1 MLRLSRAIAGTPA
14 RVFLTGDGGDDLFLG
29 YPRHRLLFQVERT
42 ARRMPGALAS
52 AWRAVRGAV
61 PQVGPLKRAVHLADY
76 LSGGLG
82 AYLAANP
89 GMEDFRRRGLLGPR
103 LADHA
108 RPGLR
113 WSIES
118 ARHVLTEYLEH
129 DRATQFVSEYLVKV
143 DGASMHYGLEARSPF
158 LDQEMWEFAGALPHE
173 RLLHGGALKAVLRE
187 LARRKLGASVAHAP
201 KRGFTVPVEDWMG
214 RRWHR
219 RVAESLNE
227 SLLAAEG
234 WVQQSGVVRE
244 LAESARTGRASR
256 RLWYLWVLE
265 EWLRTE
271 RGSSRAGQ
279 DAVALS
285 RSA

>member
-29 YPRHRLLFQVERT
+29 YPRHRLLLQVERA
-42 ARRMPGALAS
+42 ARRMPDGLAS
-52 AWRAVRGAV
+52 AWRAVRGVV
-61 PQVGPLKRAVHLADY
+61 PRVGPLKRAVHLADY

-82 AYLAANP
+82 AYVAANP
-89 GMEDFRRRGLLGPR
+89 GLEDFRAHGLLGPR

-158 LDQEMWEFAGALPHE
+158 LDQEMWEFAGALPYG
-173 RLLHGGALKAVLRE
+173 RLLHGGELKAVLRE
-187 LARRKLGASVAHAP
+187 LARRKLGPAVAHAP

-219 RVAESLNE
+219 RVADSLSE
-227 SLLAAEG
+227 SLLVADG
-234 WVQQSGVVRE
+234 WISQPAVTRE
-244 LAESARTGRASR
+244 LAESVRTGRASR

-271 RGSSRAGQ
+271 RGSLRAGGE
-279 DAVALS
+279 AVALS